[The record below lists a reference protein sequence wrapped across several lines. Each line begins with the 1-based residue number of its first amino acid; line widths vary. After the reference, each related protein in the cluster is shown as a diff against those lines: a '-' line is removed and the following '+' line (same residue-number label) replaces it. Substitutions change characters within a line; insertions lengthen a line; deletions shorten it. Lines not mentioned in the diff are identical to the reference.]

1 TPAKWPRLESVRD
14 PAAIAIN
21 TPGSTLPRP
30 FIPVHPWA
38 GQRKRNRDSDSDAES
53 NAQGGI
59 VQGDAERCTDGHAD
73 RHANAE
79 LGGHLAVD
87 APVHPIRLP
96 MNRTPEP
103 GRAAKRL
110 RLK

>member
-1 TPAKWPRLESVRD
+1 GWSGVAGDQESGGCTPPSGLGLKPRLG
-14 PAAIAIN
+14 PAAVAI
-21 TPGSTLPRP
+21 TIPGSILPRP

-38 GQRKRNRDSDSDAES
+38 GQRKRNRDSDSDAET

-79 LGGHLAVD
+79 LGGPLAVD
-87 APVHPIRLP
+87 APVHAMRSQ
-96 MNRTPEP
+96 
-103 GRAAKRL
+103 
-110 RLK
+110 